1 MSSGKLSIINGVFNE
16 KILLCGLCVIIRRIC
31 RIKYFKELVILI
43 WDVDDKRDLI
53 KMKLLN
59 INEMVEE
66 LKLFVWIND
75 LKIGY
80 IDVCMLV
87 FF

>member
-1 MSSGKLSIINGVFNE
+1 MSSGKLSIINGVFN
-16 KILLCGLCVIIRRIC
+16 KKMLLCGVCVIIIRIC
-31 RIKYFKELVILI
+31 WIKYFKELVILI
-43 WDVDDKRDLI
+43 WNVNDMSDLI
-53 KMKLLN
+53 KMKFLN

-66 LKLFVWIND
+66 LKIFVWIND
-75 LKIGY
+75 LRIGY